1 MHLGTTWDNWYFAGL
16 PGSRKSRRFC
26 SSGYV
31 SVTCRRVSCLTDL
44 DRTKIARV
52 GASPIRRRDHS
63 PMLFSSRL
71 FAQALNR
78 RALRINQTTA
88 TTMTTLNKAKKSSLD
103 SCISESLIEYPTSKH
118 AGSPIQSSLG
128 CGVSGNP
135 GVALLSAS
143 KKTACWLVKPSAL
156 SGRRIVL
163 KMRRAQPDTAVY
175 L

>member
-1 MHLGTTWDNWYFAGL
+1 MGHLAVLRIAGSSQIPTVLFVRLCAGNLYADIL
-16 PGSRKSRRFC
+16 P
-26 SSGYV
+26 
-31 SVTCRRVSCLTDL
+31 
-44 DRTKIARV
+44 DRLGQDENGARV

-71 FAQALNR
+71 LAQALNR

-103 SCISESLIEYPTSKH
+103 SCISDFLIEYPTSKH

-135 GVALLSAS
+135 GVAMLSAS
-143 KKTACWLVKPSAL
+143 KKTACWLVTPSAL